1 MRVGGWGRR
10 STNIT
15 RPHLDD
21 ENNDSAQASPRDGW
35 GRRSTNITRP
45 AQEPTDLTPRNYERR
60 AVITGTQ
67 LAAFNPGRDPEF
79 WLERASPRIDGDAS
93 PRHITVGRDT
103 SPDSPRTVMH
113 GRRSV
118 LTGMRTGESTPRV
131 LLGEYSTAGGDTALE
146 ERAAAAAAA
155 PAPAWQPAR
164 AGRPPVRLL
173 ARGAVPPLR
182 LDSVVAPAPPLG
194 GAISE
199 RLHEHRAAAPLVR
212 LARPS
217 SSRERLKARLVAA
230 DVEPIDALDDF
241 VRRKGQRAYRVRAS
255 IRDDVVGLQHKYDLM
270 KQMVEGRVQHYGAR
284 EKIGRR

>member
-1 MRVGGWGRR
+1 M
-10 STNIT
+10 
-15 RPHLDD
+15 
-21 ENNDSAQASPRDGW
+21 
-35 GRRSTNITRP
+35 
-45 AQEPTDLTPRNYERR
+45 
-60 AVITGTQ
+60 
-67 LAAFNPGRDPEF
+67 
-79 WLERASPRIDGDAS
+79 
-93 PRHITVGRDT
+93 
-103 SPDSPRTVMH
+103 
-113 GRRSV
+113 
-118 LTGMRTGESTPRV
+118 
-131 LLGEYSTAGGDTALE
+131 
-146 ERAAAAAAA
+146 
-155 PAPAWQPAR
+155 
-164 AGRPPVRLL
+164 RLL

-230 DVEPIDALDDF
+230 DVPPIDALDDF

-270 KQMVEGRVQHYGAR
+270 KQMVEGRPAPRPR

>member
-1 MRVGGWGRR
+1 MHEDGRHPPSRRSRRASLGRR
-10 STNIT
+10 DKVQLVEHANVER
-15 RPHLDD
+15 RP
-21 ENNDSAQASPRDGW
+21 P
-35 GRRSTNITRP
+35 P
-45 AQEPTDLTPRNYERR
+45 AQ
-60 AVITGTQ
+60 
-67 LAAFNPGRDPEF
+67 
-79 WLERASPRIDGDAS
+79 
-93 PRHITVGRDT
+93 
-103 SPDSPRTVMH
+103 RTVE
-113 GRRSV
+113 GLV
-118 LTGMRTGESTPRV
+118 
-131 LLGEYSTAGGDTALE
+131 
-146 ERAAAAAAA
+146 ER
-155 PAPAWQPAR
+155 
-164 AGRPPVRLL
+164 
-173 ARGAVPPLR
+173 PPLR

-230 DVEPIDALDDF
+230 EVEPIDALDDF

>member
-1 MRVGGWGRR
+1 
-10 STNIT
+10 
-15 RPHLDD
+15 
-21 ENNDSAQASPRDGW
+21 
-35 GRRSTNITRP
+35 
-45 AQEPTDLTPRNYERR
+45 
-60 AVITGTQ
+60 
-67 LAAFNPGRDPEF
+67 
-79 WLERASPRIDGDAS
+79 
-93 PRHITVGRDT
+93 
-103 SPDSPRTVMH
+103 MH

-199 RLHEHRAAAPLVR
+199 RHEHRAAAPLVR

-217 SSRERLKARLVAA
+217 SSRERMKARLVAA
-230 DVEPIDALDDF
+230 DVPPIDALDDF

-270 KQMVEGRVQHYGAR
+270 KQMVEGRPAPRPR